1 MRLNTIIGILLLSCV
16 YCISCSSASNEERV
30 PCSFVCNTNDILY
43 SGGNTPYRLSHSPLD
58 CIPGFQ
64 SFHSDTITSENIG
77 KNYTAVWS
85 LIYDSL
91 QLCMLEHTD
100 SIKYGENRE
109 CPAALYT
116 DLQKFL
122 NRSFVTDERIQF
134 LSPEIRS
141 SKVMTATWV
150 TGVFYIQELSSF
162 NNTWA
167 PFYEL
172 TCREGR
178 IISMRRLYPCQ

>member
-16 YCISCSSASNEERV
+16 YCISCSSTSNEERV

-43 SGGNTPYRLSHSPLD
+43 SGGNTPYRLSRSPLD
-58 CIPGFQ
+58 CIPEFQ

-109 CPAALYT
+109 CPAELYT

-122 NRSFVTDERIQF
+122 NRPFVNRRTNPILISRNPIIQSDDGNMGNRGF
-134 LSPEIRS
+134 LHTR
-141 SKVMTATWV
+141 A
-150 TGVFYIQELSSF
+150 L
-162 NNTWA
+162 
-167 PFYEL
+167 L
-172 TCREGR
+172 
-178 IISMRRLYPCQ
+178 L